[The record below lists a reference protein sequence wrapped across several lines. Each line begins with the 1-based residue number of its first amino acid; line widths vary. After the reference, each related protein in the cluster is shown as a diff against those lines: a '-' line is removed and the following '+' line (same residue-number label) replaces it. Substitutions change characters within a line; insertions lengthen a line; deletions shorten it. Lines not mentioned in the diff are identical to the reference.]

1 MRLLIILFISF
12 CGTRLQAQTY
22 NKDLTAAVSF
32 FNNLATHKDFSAAS
46 KKFEQLYNMNSQ
58 DWLTS
63 YYISIIKS
71 RMSLLKTGDSDK
83 LADEALA
90 WVIKAKSVQVND
102 EILCAE
108 SLANTAKM
116 SVRPGLRWLSYESK
130 IKNPLIVA
138 QKINPNNPRI
148 YILQASVQ
156 RHLPVIF
163 GGGCNASKAL
173 AEKAEKLLLAQ
184 SNDITN
190 LPRWGKQSIIDF
202 KKNCPF

>member
-12 CGTRLQAQTY
+12 FGVQLQAQSY

-32 FNNLATHKDFSAAS
+32 FNTLSIHKDFNAATL
-46 KKFEQLYNMNSQ
+46 KFEQIYNTNPQ
-58 DWLTS
+58 DWIAS
-63 YYISIIKS
+63 YYVSILKS
-71 RMSLLKTGDSDK
+71 RMSLQKNEDSDK

-90 WVIKAKSVQVND
+90 WIAKSKLVQVND

-108 SLANTAKM
+108 SLAYTAKM
-116 SVRPGLRWLSYESK
+116 SVRPGLRWLNYERR
-130 IKNPLIVA
+130 IKNPLALA

-148 YILQASVQ
+148 YVLQASLQ
-156 RHLPVIF
+156 RNLPVIF
-163 GGGCNASKAL
+163 GGGCNASLAL
-173 AEKAEKLLLAQ
+173 AQKAEKLLLAQ

-190 LPRWGKQSIIDF
+190 LPRWGKQSIIDY